1 VQKTVTV
8 FKKIYEVIEE
18 LNTQLQKILTI
29 SEEQKNSSKK
39 VNDSIQELGHFFED
53 NMKNLESMAA
63 SGTSQANSMQEIKT
77 ASNSLAQMAVSLS
90 ETINKFSI

>member
-1 VQKTVTV
+1 
-8 FKKIYEVIEE
+8 
-18 LNTQLQKILTI
+18 
-29 SEEQKNSSKK
+29 
-39 VNDSIQELGHFFED
+39 
-53 NMKNLESMAA
+53 MKNLESMAA